1 FFAMVIGL
9 ANTPANAQNQN
20 QNQNQNQSVDHYE
33 KALKSYNEKDF
44 PTSFIHLKNTLGD
57 NPDHIPGKILMGK
70 VLLRDG
76 HSLRAMLELQEA
88 LDLGADIENILSPLA
103 EALLHQNKPH
113 QVLNL
118 GDNYTLSQANS
129 TQWHM
134 LKARAYGMLK
144 QPIQELTELKISL
157 KQSPNNPNV
166 LNSLVGYYIK
176 VEQLQK
182 AIDLIAIS
190 FEMDGEDYIAWHLQ
204 GQIYKQQNDIEK
216 AREAFQKVLSLQPD
230 YVDAKRSL
238 ASIFILLKENEQA
251 LALIEQVLI
260 QSPHDP
266 RAKLLKAN
274 LLMSANQE
282 EFAKQILYDLNN
294 QISLVSELTL
304 VENNEI
310 IFINGLTS
318 YLLKNYESAVRE
330 MVQYLSYNPENF
342 QAVAVAAHAYI
353 KLNQLGYAREI
364 LDKHKKNIHTDLNLS
379 ILLCDLYIENRTQ
392 MKCEELLP
400 ILKAQY
406 PNEATLLLVEA
417 RMLFSR
423 NHFEQAIALLTQANK
438 KNRNNTFES
447 DLINLYIKNNQP
459 RAAGLLINQLLT
471 EYPNNVEL
479 LNAMAAAL
487 IKIDQPQQ
495 ALQVLA
501 QLLKQQPDHLAAR
514 YNQASA
520 LLEMRKPQLAKSILL
535 TLIKKK
541 PDHTSAKYLLA
552 KTEVIL
558 GSADSAIYQ
567 LHGLLRIDANN
578 IAAQEMLMVLLKSTG
593 KYEQA
598 LVILNRLLRH
608 EYLAPDYIKKRAEIY
623 LLLGD
628 KALAK
633 KQFNI
638 LYGLWYDDAKHLI
651 ILTNLQRRSND
662 LAGARASI
670 NRALNIAP
678 NKNAVKY
685 ADAKLSIY
693 EQDLAQASKKI
704 ASLKGDNKANSR
716 ILMLE
721 GDLQLV
727 NKQIGKAQ
735 ASYLYAFRLNNNNG
749 MALAKAYNLAIKGV
763 KKDIFEQQLVEAL
776 NKQPRN
782 FYYRNILADFLLL
795 EQRYSEA
802 KQHYTT
808 LIKTAKLP
816 NKADVLNNL
825 AHVSMQDDLDAAQQ
839 FSQQASELKP
849 RSAAI
854 LDTYGWVLAKQKSY
868 KQALKILREAQSM
881 NGRDP
886 SIRYHLGYTL
896 HHLGR
901 SAEAVNELQ
910 ISTNY
915 KNNFTE
921 KKAAQALLAKIN
933 KT

>member
-1 FFAMVIGL
+1 MFNKYLLFFIFFAMVIGL
-9 ANTPANAQNQN
+9 ANTPANAQNQDE
-20 QNQNQNQSVDHYE
+20 SVEHYE

-103 EALLHQNKPH
+103 ESLLHQNKPLL
-113 QVLNL
+113 VLNL
-118 GDNYTLSQANS
+118 GDNYTLSQATS

-144 QPIQELTELKISL
+144 QPVQELTELKISL
-157 KQSPNNPNV
+157 RQSPNNADV
-166 LNSLVGYYIK
+166 VNSLVGYYIK

-190 FEMDGEDYIAWHLQ
+190 FEMNGEDYIAWHLQ
-204 GQIYKQQNDIEK
+204 GQIYKQQNNIEK

-238 ASIFILLKENEQA
+238 ASIFILLKESEQA

-274 LLMSANQE
+274 LLMSTNQE
-282 EFAKQILYDLNN
+282 EFAKQILNDLNN

-310 IFINGLTS
+310 IFINGLAS
-318 YLLKNYESAVRE
+318 YLLKNYESAIRE
-330 MVQYLSYNPENF
+330 MVQYLSYNPDNF

-353 KLNQLGYAREI
+353 QLNQLGYARDI

-392 MKCEELLP
+392 IRCEELLP

-406 PNEATLLLVEA
+406 PNEEKLLLVEA

-438 KNRNNTFES
+438 TSRNNAFES

-487 IKIDQPQQ
+487 IKIDQPQR

-501 QLLKQQPDHLAAR
+501 QLLQQQPDHLAAR

-567 LHGLLRIDANN
+567 LHELLRIDANN

-598 LVILNRLLRH
+598 LAILNKLLRH

-623 LLLGD
+623 LLL
-628 KALAK
+628 
-633 KQFNI
+633 
-638 LYGLWYDDAKHLI
+638 
-651 ILTNLQRRSND
+651 
-662 LAGARASI
+662 
-670 NRALNIAP
+670 
-678 NKNAVKY
+678 
-685 ADAKLSIY
+685 
-693 EQDLAQASKKI
+693 
-704 ASLKGDNKANSR
+704 
-716 ILMLE
+716 
-721 GDLQLV
+721 
-727 NKQIGKAQ
+727 
-735 ASYLYAFRLNNNNG
+735 
-749 MALAKAYNLAIKGV
+749 
-763 KKDIFEQQLVEAL
+763 
-776 NKQPRN
+776 
-782 FYYRNILADFLLL
+782 
-795 EQRYSEA
+795 
-802 KQHYTT
+802 
-808 LIKTAKLP
+808 
-816 NKADVLNNL
+816 
-825 AHVSMQDDLDAAQQ
+825 
-839 FSQQASELKP
+839 
-849 RSAAI
+849 
-854 LDTYGWVLAKQKSY
+854 
-868 KQALKILREAQSM
+868 
-881 NGRDP
+881 
-886 SIRYHLGYTL
+886 
-896 HHLGR
+896 
-901 SAEAVNELQ
+901 
-910 ISTNY
+910 
-915 KNNFTE
+915 
-921 KKAAQALLAKIN
+921 
-933 KT
+933 